1 MADWDI
7 PAVPIEQAQELF
19 VTLGKALRAFQLY
32 DENNPVYQRFVNN
45 LRGAFQE
52 LWDETDELRVQVEEY
67 RVLWFD
73 EVVYENTT
81 RSESLA
87 FLFFKDGVREIQ
99 FLPGIEARELERLL
113 RLLQRARNLRPE
125 GEDLLTILWDEDLQY
140 FQYRY
145 VDVLAE
151 GVDVPEPDGDVGDLA
166 AVWTAEAGSLEDE
179 GPEGEP
185 VRPGQAAEPAE
196 EVHKPKISRDDF
208 NPTLYSLD
216 PSEALKLQKEL
227 EREMERD
234 LRHDVL
240 TALFDRIEDPRRPER
255 HAQIL
260 GIFRSL
266 LPNLLG
272 HGALTSATEILA
284 QLHALHGRPD
294 LLSAENLA
302 SADGILDD
310 ISASDAMEEL
320 VRSLLEGTITPSA
333 TELGGFLRQLRAGAL
348 EPLLRAS
355 QHTDDRRIQTA
366 LLDAVAAIGEN
377 DPSAIVGLFKSTD
390 ATVLA
395 GACQL
400 AGRMGLSEAGP
411 QLGQLMTNGDAG
423 VRLAAVE
430 ASVELKASTAAAG
443 LERALT
449 DSEREIRIAA
459 AKGLTELRYAP
470 AAARVK
476 QIVTGRQLKHAD
488 VSEKIAFFEAF
499 GTLGGEDAVKFLGR
513 ILNKKGLFGKAP
525 EEIRACAALGL
536 GRAGTPSAVAA
547 LRAAHSAKEPVVK
560 SAVSR
565 ALRKDYDDND

>member
-7 PAVPIEQAQELF
+7 PAVPIEHAQELF

-52 LWDETDELRVQVEEY
+52 LWDETDELRVQVEEF

-73 EVVYENTT
+73 EVVYENDT

-99 FLPGIEARELERLL
+99 FLPGVEARELERLL
-113 RLLQRARNLRPE
+113 RVLQRARNLRPE

-151 GVDVPEPDGDVGDLA
+151 TVDVPEPDGDVGDLSM
-166 AVWTAEAGSLEDE
+166 VWTEEAGSLEDE
-179 GPEGEP
+179 AEESESAGPGE
-185 VRPGQAAEPAE
+185 EPAQE
-196 EVHKPKISRDDF
+196 AHKPKIGPDDF

-216 PSEALKLQKEL
+216 PNEALKLQKEL
-227 EREMERD
+227 QREMERD

-240 TALFDRIEDPRRPER
+240 TALFDRIEDAGRPDR
-255 HAQIL
+255 HQRIL
-260 GIFRSL
+260 GILRSL

-272 HGALTSATEILA
+272 HGALASATEILS
-284 QLHALHGRPD
+284 QLRVLTGSSE
-294 LLSAENLA
+294 LLSPENVGEA
-302 SADGILDD
+302 NRILDD
-310 ISASDAMEEL
+310 ISASEAMDEL
-320 VRSLLEGTITPSA
+320 VQSLLDGTITPSVG
-333 TELGGFLRQLRAGAL
+333 ELGDFLKQLRAGAL

-355 QHTDDRRIQTA
+355 QHTDDRRIQTV
-366 LLDAVAAIGEN
+366 LLDAVAHIGSG
-377 DPSAIVGLFKSTD
+377 DPAAIVGLFRSED
-390 ATVLA
+390 PIVLA

-400 AGRMGLSEAGP
+400 AGRMGLSQAGS
-411 QLGQLMTNGDAG
+411 QLGQLMSHADDS
-423 VRLAAVE
+423 VRLAAVQ
-430 ASVELKASTAAAG
+430 ASVDLKASTAAAG
-443 LERALT
+443 LERALS

-459 AKGLTELRYAP
+459 AKGLTKLRYAP
-470 AAARVK
+470 AAGRVK
-476 QIVTGRQLKHAD
+476 QIVMGRQLKQAD

-499 GTLGGEDAVKFLGR
+499 GALGGEEAVRFLAR
-513 ILNKKGLFGKAP
+513 ILNKKGLLGRKAP

-536 GRAGTPSAVAA
+536 GRSGMASAVSA
-547 LRAAHSAKEPVVK
+547 LRVAQNAKEPVVK

-565 ALRKDYDDND
+565 ALRKEDDDND